1 MECFW
6 ETVLRSFLHYMFL
19 RSARLRI
26 YIYVAC
32 FLRCSNLLNATQEE
46 EDVVTVTMTSPPFG
60 KGAVESRLNI
70 TKNNYAT
77 LECVASA
84 NGEIVYTLFSISGE
98 QITSQITHTHTHTP
112 SDIDWRL
119 LFVITKYQPQT
130 TPTTVCLLTLWSI
143 LLRKLEST
151 FIICRI

>member
-1 MECFW
+1 
-6 ETVLRSFLHYMFL
+6 MFL
-19 RSARLRI
+19 RSARSII
-26 YIYVAC
+26 YDCVAC
-32 FLRCSNLLNATQEE
+32 FLRCSNLMNATQEE

-98 QITSQITHTHTHTP
+98 QITSQITYTHIHTP
-112 SDIDWRL
+112 VHPTSDIN
-119 LFVITKYQPQT
+119 
-130 TPTTVCLLTLWSI
+130 
-143 LLRKLEST
+143 
-151 FIICRI
+151 